1 MSQPLGNLVNV
12 LLVLDLDGVLAD
24 IGPGVAT
31 RVAARFAVDCH
42 PATWRSYDLR
52 HLGLP
57 EPAFRSFLDE
67 TFADPALYEGAAP
80 CDGARHGA
88 GQLVAAGWQLVAV
101 TARAPHLVDVTR
113 AWLDHHGLPVDDVH
127 HVPFGSKWR
136 VARRLGAHA
145 AIEDNAEEAES
156 LGAVCESWLLDRPYN
171 TAVPLL
177 RSRRLRSWDDAV
189 GRLCQLRLFAS

>member
-1 MSQPLGNLVNV
+1 LSLRLGNLDDV

-24 IGPGVAT
+24 IGPGVAD
-31 RVAARFAVDCH
+31 RVAARFEVDCH
-42 PATWRSYDLR
+42 PATWLSYDLR

-67 TFADPALYEGAAP
+67 TFADPALYELAAP
-80 CDGARHGA
+80 CDGALYA
-88 GQLVAAGWQLVAV
+88 TGQLTAAGWQLVAV
-101 TARAPHLVDVTR
+101 TARSPHLVDVTR
-113 AWLDHHGLPVDDVH
+113 AWLDHHGLPVDEVH

-136 VARRLGAHA
+136 VARRLRADA

-156 LGAVCESWLLDRPYN
+156 LAAVCESWLLDRPYN
-171 TAVPLL
+171 TAAALS